1 LGLLQSD
8 ERIEMASAVKLDVA
22 VPGADRL
29 FISGEWVEPA
39 SEDVVEVINPV
50 DGSVLIEVAA
60 PSIADADRAVAA
72 ARAAFDDGTWPNMP
86 VEERVAICQKFA
98 AAIEARGEEISRAWA
113 IECGAPLPYAQ
124 MMAGVASGIWQ
135 HVFELAPTL
144 QFEERRTSETG
155 DVLIRRE
162 PVGTVLAILTY
173 NGPVNLM
180 GMKVFPA
187 LVAGCPVVIKPAIES
202 QLTMHLIADCAAEAG
217 FPDGVLSVLAGG
229 VEVSKHLVA
238 HEGID
243 MVAMTGGTAIAVDV
257 VKNTADRLARTALE
271 LGGKSPAII
280 AEDADLDQVALSL
293 VPGAT
298 THCAQVCVALSRIL
312 APRSRYDEIVD
323 YLAEKWRGIK
333 VGDPMEEG
341 TDVGPLANA
350 RAVARTE
357 GFVASAKADGARVV
371 VGGGRPEGV
380 PTGGFWFEPTLLADV
395 DNSMEVAQE
404 EVFGPV
410 TCVIPYDDI
419 DDAVRIANDSKYGL
433 AASVYSADAEAAI
446 AIARRIRSG
455 TVAINIAGVCMT
467 EPFGGVKQSGWGREC
482 GSEGIFE
489 FTDIK
494 QILLTSGLGFDPT
507 AG

>member
-1 LGLLQSD
+1 MQIY
-8 ERIEMASAVKLDVA
+8 ERSEMSSAVHLDVA

-29 FISGEWVEPA
+29 FISGQWVEPA
-39 SEDVVEVINPV
+39 TEAKIEVISPV
-50 DGSVLIEVAA
+50 NGSVLAEVAE
-60 PSIADADRAVAA
+60 PSIEDADRAVAA
-72 ARAAFDDGTWPNMP
+72 ARAAYEDGTWQNMA
-86 VEERVAICQKFA
+86 VAERVEICQRFA
-98 AAIEARGEEISRAWA
+98 AEIEARCDEIARAWA
-113 IECGAPLPYAQ
+113 IECGAPLGYSQ
-124 MMAGVASGIWQ
+124 MMAGVAAGIWQ
-135 HVFELAPTL
+135 HVFDLAPTL
-144 QFEERRTSETG
+144 DFEERRTSETG

-187 LVAGCPVVIKPAIES
+187 LVAGCPVVVKPAIES
-202 QLTMHLIADCAAEAG
+202 QLTTRLVADCAADAG
-217 FPDGVLSVLAGG
+217 FPEGVLSVLAGD
-229 VEVSKHLVA
+229 VEVSKHLVG

-257 VKNTADRLARTALE
+257 VKRTADRLARTALE

-280 AEDADLDQVALSL
+280 AEDADLAEVAASL

-312 APRSRYDEIVD
+312 APRSRYDEVVD

-341 TDVGPLANA
+341 TDIGPMANA

-357 GFVASAKADGARVV
+357 GFVASAKAGGANVV
-371 VGGGRPEGV
+371 VGGGRPEGL
-380 PTGGFWFEPTLLADV
+380 PSGGFWFEPTLLRDV

-410 TCVIPYDDI
+410 TCVIPYDDV

-433 AASVYSADAEAAI
+433 AASVYSADADDAV

-507 AG
+507 AS

>member
-1 LGLLQSD
+1 MATGFSDLPTDDQQAIGKTLLTLLASFRNRDAEALHAVYSD
-8 ERIEMASAVKLDVA
+8 
-22 VPGADRL
+22 
-29 FISGEWVEPA
+29 
-39 SEDVVEVINPV
+39 
-50 DGSVLIEVAA
+50 
-60 PSIADADRAVAA
+60 DADWVN
-72 ARAAFDDGTWPNMP
+72 AF
-86 VEERVAICQKFA
+86 
-98 AAIEARGEEISRAWA
+98 
-113 IECGAPLPYAQ
+113 
-124 MMAGVASGIWQ
+124 
-135 HVFELAPTL
+135 
-144 QFEERRTSETG
+144 
-155 DVLIRRE
+155 
-162 PVGTVLAILTY
+162 GTVKR
-173 NGPVNLM
+173 G
-180 GMKVFPA
+180 
-187 LVAGCPVVIKPAIES
+187 
-202 QLTMHLIADCAAEAG
+202 
-217 FPDGVLSVLAGG
+217 
-229 VEVSKHLVA
+229 
-238 HEGID
+238 
-243 MVAMTGGTAIAVDV
+243 
-257 VKNTADRLARTALE
+257 R
-271 LGGKSPAII
+271 
-280 AEDADLDQVALSL
+280 
-293 VPGAT
+293 
-298 THCAQVCVALSRIL
+298 
-312 APRSRYDEIVD
+312 DEIVD

-357 GFVASAKADGARVV
+357 GFVASAKADGAKVV